1 MKWSE
6 PDFYLELERKISDGT
21 PADEFLSDMGEKFIK
36 SYLDFIFKKGD
47 EVIAYFTLQK
57 EEEDNIKS
65 LTKRMPVVKEIQ
77 QIFKLIELIY
87 KAGDIILG
95 SLDLNYK
102 GDTFN
107 MQFDFNQ
114 PQGGIDPI
122 PGEDL

>member
-1 MKWSE
+1 
-6 PDFYLELERKISDGT
+6 
-21 PADEFLSDMGEKFIK
+21 MGEKFIK